1 MLYKNVTSKKT
12 ILKNAPSKRQYLLI
26 TLSSYLFNY
35 KNPQNL
41 FNPWLKPTTLNNLA
55 SQHLCKLNK
64 TSATPTHLPATSHLI
79 PHTSYFVLHPHLFIP
94 TTVTVFH
101 FLANGFTLRLTLFE
115 KPINKNAN
123 HKSCSGKGAISN
135 DKSITTASRAT

>member
-79 PHTSYFVLHPHLFIP
+79 PHTSYFVPHPQFFIP

-101 FLANGFTLRLTLFE
+101 FFAKGFVFLLTLFE
-115 KPINKNAN
+115 KPINKNAS
-123 HKSCSGKGAISN
+123 HKSLLGKGAISN
-135 DKSITTASRAT
+135 VKSTTASSRAT